1 MPSLPL
7 LLLLAALPCAERE
20 ATVRNLRE
28 TAEQR
33 PARFPDTEKALS
45 TRMGGMPLPSA
56 RDGVTGPERAEQL
69 ARFLEQACAV
79 EALAQGPAAIP
90 TPPSEPERLQAI
102 LDRPEFARARERHGD
117 ALKRLMREVTAWLE
131 SLFESREAQGFAV
144 ATRAVMLGLALALLL
159 WGALK
164 LRARRGKRATRTAT
178 ATLPDS
184 APLVLDSPGEHLRRA
199 RAALTTDG
207 REAIREGLLSLLS
220 ALEERRFARPDRV
233 RTNRELAAELP
244 GRGAPAPLVREVER
258 LMGWYDRAFYSL
270 APVAADEAARFVT
283 EVETLNGTLATGGAR

>member
-1 MPSLPL
+1 MPSLPF

-20 ATVRNLRE
+20 ATVQNLRE
-28 TAEQR
+28 TAEHR
-33 PARFPDTEKALS
+33 PAKLTDAVNALS
-45 TRMGGMPLPSA
+45 TRLGGMPLPA
-56 RDGVTGPERAEQL
+56 AKDGATEPERAEQL
-69 ARFLEQACAV
+69 ARFLEQACDV
-79 EALAQGPAAIP
+79 EALAQGPAAVP

-117 ALKRLMREVTAWLE
+117 ALKRLMREVTTWLE
-131 SLFESREAQGFAV
+131 GLFESREAQGFAV
-144 ATRAVMLGLALALLL
+144 ATRAVMLGVALALLL

-164 LRARRGKRATRTAT
+164 LRALRGKRATKTAT
-178 ATLPDS
+178 TATPDA
-184 APLVLDSPGEHLRRA
+184 APLVLASPGEHLRRA

-220 ALEERRFARPDRV
+220 ALEERRLARPDRV

-258 LMGWYDRAFYSL
+258 LMDWYDRAFYSL
-270 APVAADEAARFVT
+270 APVASDEAARFVT
-283 EVETLNGTLATGGAR
+283 EVENLNGTLATGSAR